1 MFYLEFKKSIHNRTI
16 IYLMTVTAV
25 AFVMGWALPFSLEHI
40 TDIEYDYYMFSTYT
54 VFTQFGFLLF
64 GFVTAY
70 FFNKDYKDKNTI
82 FYSSFKI
89 TVLKYYMIKIS
100 ILFIE
105 EIICIVVGLLAVG
118 VLFKSF
124 EYFLFCF
131 LLYTAVVFQYFIVV
145 GAISLIFK
153 SLLISLGASIIYWIG
168 SIVIVSFGGICK
180 CFATFDASNT
190 LYNHVEK
197 YFSQGISVPVVEF
210 TVPVIGFGFLFI
222 IALIIILCTSKN
234 WIKKG
239 L

>member
-1 MFYLEFKKSIHNRTI
+1 MFYLEFKRSIHNKTI
-16 IYLMTVTAV
+16 IYLMTVTVV
-25 AFVMGWALPFSLEHI
+25 AFVMGWGLPFSLEHI
-40 TDIEYDYYMFSTYT
+40 TAIEDNYYMFSTYT

-64 GFVTAY
+64 GFVTSY

-82 FYSSFKI
+82 FYSCFKI
-89 TVLKYYMIKIS
+89 NVLKYYMIKIS

-105 EIICIVVGLLAVG
+105 EIICIAGGLLIVG
-118 VLFKSF
+118 VLFDSF
-124 EYFLFCF
+124 EYFLPCF

-153 SLLISLGASIIYWIG
+153 SLLISLGASIIYWIS

-180 CFATFDASNT
+180 YFAVFDASNS

-197 YFSQGISVPVVEF
+197 YFSQGISVPAVEF
-210 TVPVIGFGFLFI
+210 TDPVIGFGFLLI
-222 IALIIILCTSKN
+222 AALIIIFGTSKK